1 MSPVVIRPGT
11 SFRVALAS
19 SLVLIDILIGSFG
32 LVADEVIE
40 GTTTRFD
47 TFVTLW
53 FRLNGDV
60 TQVAGPLW
68 LQEAVRDFTSLGSFT
83 LLGFIVIASLSVVR
97 AVADGRRA
105 AYPWTL
111 VLAFSAICVTFNVVH
126 AAPTLV
132 ARLVAAVPPAAL
144 VLSFELLMRQ
154 LRAPLRP
161 STGSLPAVTPR
172 PVVSPHPG
180 TAEPRH
186 DHAHPSPGRPLF
198 ERARDIYTT
207 RRRAHEPV
215 TGAVL
220 ARELGISDGYGRR
233 LLRQLTTEG
242 GGV

>member
-1 MSPVVIRPGT
+1 MLSDAATR
-11 SFRVALAS
+11 ALNR
-19 SLVLIDILIGSFG
+19 
-32 LVADEVIE
+32 
-40 GTTTRFD
+40 GTTGG
-47 TFVTLW
+47 VVGLA
-53 FRLNGDV
+53 
-60 TQVAGPLW
+60 VAGFAMSYDALHSLAADQGVPAPLAW
-68 LQEAVRDFTSLGSFT
+68 LWPLVVD
-83 LLGFIVIASLSVVR
+83 GFIVIASLSVVR

-111 VLAFSAICVTFNVVH
+111 VLAFSAISVTFNVVH

-154 LRAPLRP
+154 LRAALRP

-186 DHAHPSPGRPLF
+186 DHAHPSPGRPLL